1 MRNHIPAA
9 ILAFAIAFMTVATPD
24 AVSQDDTTDQLEREQ
39 PAWAFAEHSFTD
51 EDLRVE
57 ISQFLQNGYVPV
69 GMESEPDGTLRVL
82 YALNTWFEFSNW
94 AIQEFTNL
102 GNLNA
107 EMTAVLQEGWLPM
120 AMSATDD
127 GLQVLFIETD
137 IQLDAW
143 QIATGPLSV
152 DSALATLESWRNDG
166 YTPWALTLTPDDE
179 VWYLFLQT
187 DAVPNRAALFNGFE
201 NSQAAITQGINSDI
215 EEAWYPWG
223 LMRGDRTTFV
233 QYLR

>member
-1 MRNHIPAA
+1 MRLRFTAL
-9 ILAFAIAFMTVATPD
+9 ILAALMLAATTAFT
-24 AVSQDDTTDQLEREQ
+24 QDTESDQSNQREREQ

-69 GMESEPDGTLRVL
+69 GMESEPDGTLRIL

-102 GNLNA
+102 DNLNA

-137 IQLDAW
+137 VELDAW

-166 YTPWALTLTPDDE
+166 YTPWAITLAPDDE
-179 VWYLFLQT
+179 VWYLFLET
-187 DAVPNRAALFNGFE
+187 DAVPNRAVLFNGYE
-201 NSQAAITQGINSDI
+201 NTEEAITEGINSDI
-215 EEAWYPWG
+215 GEAWYPWG
-223 LMRGDRTTFV
+223 LMRGDESTFI

>member
-1 MRNHIPAA
+1 MRHTITALILAALVFTAPAA
-9 ILAFAIAFMTVATPD
+9 LAQ
-24 AVSQDDTTDQLEREQ
+24 QDGEQSDRREREQ

-51 EDLRVE
+51 ESLRQE
-57 ISQFLQNGYVPV
+57 ISQFLQSGYVPV

-102 GNLNA
+102 DNLNA
-107 EMTAVLQEGWLPM
+107 EMTTVLQEGWLPM

-137 IQLDAW
+137 VQLDAW

-179 VWYLFLQT
+179 VWYLFLET
-187 DAVPNRAALFNGFE
+187 DAVPNRAVLFNGFE
-201 NSQAAITQGINSDI
+201 NSQAAITDGINSDI

-223 LMRGDRTTFV
+223 LMRGDEPTFV

>member
-1 MRNHIPAA
+1 MRHTITALILAALIFTAPAA
-9 ILAFAIAFMTVATPD
+9 LAQ
-24 AVSQDDTTDQLEREQ
+24 QDGDQSDRREREQ

-51 EDLRVE
+51 ESLRQE
-57 ISQFLQNGYVPV
+57 ISQFLQSGYVPV
-69 GMESEPDGTLRVL
+69 GMESEPDGTVRIL

-102 GNLNA
+102 DNLNA
-107 EMTAVLQEGWLPM
+107 EMTTVLQEGWLPM

-137 IQLDAW
+137 VELDAW

-179 VWYLFLQT
+179 VWYLFLET
-187 DAVPNRAALFNGFE
+187 DAVPNRAVLFNGFE
-201 NSQAAITQGINSDI
+201 NSQAAITEGINSDI

-223 LMRGDRTTFV
+223 LMRGDETTFV

>member
-1 MRNHIPAA
+1 MRLRFTAL
-9 ILAFAIAFMTVATPD
+9 ILAAFMLAATT
-24 AVSQDDTTDQLEREQ
+24 AFTQESQSDQSDQLEREQ

-51 EDLRVE
+51 ENLRVE
-57 ISQFLQNGYVPV
+57 ISQFLQSGYVPV

-102 GNLNA
+102 ENLNA

-127 GLQVLFIETD
+127 GLQVLFIETEVE
-137 IQLDAW
+137 LDAW

-179 VWYLFLQT
+179 VWYLFLET
-187 DAVPNRAALFNGFE
+187 DAVPNRAVLFNGFE
-201 NSQAAITQGINSDI
+201 NSQAAITEGINSDI
-215 EEAWYPWG
+215 GEAWYPWG
-223 LMRGDRTTFV
+223 LMRGDETTFV

>member
-1 MRNHIPAA
+1 MRPTITAL
-9 ILAFAIAFMTVATPD
+9 ILAALVFTAPA
-24 AVSQDDTTDQLEREQ
+24 AVSQQDGEQSDRREREQ

-51 EDLRVE
+51 ENLRVE

-102 GNLNA
+102 ENLNA
-107 EMTAVLQEGWLPM
+107 EMTTVLQEGWLPM

-137 IQLDAW
+137 VELDAW

-179 VWYLFLQT
+179 VWYLFLET
-187 DAVPNRAALFNGFE
+187 DAVPNRAVLFNGFE
-201 NSQAAITQGINSDI
+201 NSQAAITEGINSDI

-223 LMRGDRTTFV
+223 LMRGDETTFV

>member
-1 MRNHIPAA
+1 MRPTITALILAALIFSAPAA
-9 ILAFAIAFMTVATPD
+9 L
-24 AVSQDDTTDQLEREQ
+24 SQEDGDQSDQREREQ

-51 EDLRVE
+51 ENLRVE

-82 YALNTWFEFSNW
+82 YALNTWFDFSNW

-102 GNLNA
+102 DNLNA
-107 EMTAVLQEGWLPM
+107 EMTTVLQEGWLPM
-120 AMSATDD
+120 AMSATDA

-137 IQLDAW
+137 VQLDAW

-166 YTPWALTLTPDDE
+166 YTPWALTLSPDDE
-179 VWYLFLQT
+179 VWYLFLET
-187 DAVPNRAALFNGFE
+187 DAVPNRAVLFNGFE
-201 NSQAAITQGINSDI
+201 NSQSAITEGINSDI

-223 LMRGDRTTFV
+223 LMRGDETTFV

>member
-1 MRNHIPAA
+1 MRHTISALILAALVFTAPAA
-9 ILAFAIAFMTVATPD
+9 LAQ
-24 AVSQDDTTDQLEREQ
+24 QDGEQSDRREREQ

-51 EDLRVE
+51 ESLRQE
-57 ISQFLQNGYVPV
+57 ISQFLQSGYVPV

-102 GNLNA
+102 DNLNA
-107 EMTAVLQEGWLPM
+107 EMTTVLQEGWLPM

-137 IQLDAW
+137 VELDAW

-187 DAVPNRAALFNGFE
+187 DAVPNRAVLFNGFE
-201 NSQAAITQGINSDI
+201 NSQAAITDGINSDI

-223 LMRGDRTTFV
+223 LMRGDETTFV

>member
-1 MRNHIPAA
+1 MRNIPAA
-9 ILAFAIAFMTVATPD
+9 IIAFAVAFMIGATPQTF
-24 AVSQDDTTDQLEREQ
+24 SQDDTTEQREQ
-39 PAWAFAEHSFTD
+39 PAWAFAEHSFTN
-51 EDLRVE
+51 EQLRTE

-82 YALNTWFEFSNW
+82 YALNTWFDISNW
-94 AIQEFTNL
+94 AIQEL
-102 GNLNA
+102 SRDNLNA

-137 IQLDAW
+137 VELDAW
-143 QIATGPLSV
+143 QIAVGPLSV
-152 DSALATLESWRNDG
+152 DSALATLESWRNRG
-166 YTPWALTLTPDDE
+166 YTPWALTLSPDDE
-179 VWYLFLQT
+179 VWYLFLET

-201 NSQAAITQGINSDI
+201 NAQSAITEGINADI
-215 EEAWYPWG
+215 QNAWYPWG
-223 LMRGDRTTFV
+223 LMRGDRTTYV

>member
-1 MRNHIPAA
+1 MRLRSTALIAA
-9 ILAFAIAFMTVATPD
+9 ALLAATTTLIAQE
-24 AVSQDDTTDQLEREQ
+24 SQQQEREQ
-39 PAWAFAEHSFTD
+39 PAWAFAEHSFTN
-51 EDLRVE
+51 EDLKQE
-57 ISQFLQNGYVPV
+57 ITGFLRNGYLPV

-82 YALNTWFEFSNW
+82 YALNTRFEISNW
-94 AIQEFTNL
+94 AIQELDPENM
-102 GNLNA
+102 NA
-107 EMTAVLQEGWLPM
+107 EMTTVIQDGWLPM

-137 IQLDAW
+137 VDIGAW

-179 VWYLFLQT
+179 VWYLFLET
-187 DAVPNRAALFNGFE
+187 DTVPNRAALFNGFE
-201 NSQAAITQGINSDI
+201 NSQSAITEGINADI
-215 EEAWYPWG
+215 QNGWYPWG
-223 LMRGDRTTFV
+223 LMRGDRTTYI

>member
-1 MRNHIPAA
+1 MRPTITALILAALIFSAPAA
-9 ILAFAIAFMTVATPD
+9 L
-24 AVSQDDTTDQLEREQ
+24 SQEDGDQSDQREREQ

-51 EDLRVE
+51 ENLRVE

-82 YALNTWFEFSNW
+82 YALNTWFDFSNW

-102 GNLNA
+102 DNLNA
-107 EMTAVLQEGWLPM
+107 EMTTVLQEGWLPM

-137 IQLDAW
+137 VQLDAW

-223 LMRGDRTTFV
+223 LMRGDRTTYV

>member
-1 MRNHIPAA
+1 MRHTITALILAALIFTAPAA
-9 ILAFAIAFMTVATPD
+9 LAQ
-24 AVSQDDTTDQLEREQ
+24 QDGDQSDRREREQ

-51 EDLRVE
+51 ESLRQE
-57 ISQFLQNGYVPV
+57 ISQFLQSGYVPV
-69 GMESEPDGTLRVL
+69 GMESEPDGTVRIL

-102 GNLNA
+102 DNLNA
-107 EMTAVLQEGWLPM
+107 EMTTVLQEGWLPM

-137 IQLDAW
+137 VELDAW

-179 VWYLFLQT
+179 VWYLFLET
-187 DAVPNRAALFNGFE
+187 DAVPNRAVLFNGFE
-201 NSQAAITQGINSDI
+201 NSQAAITDGINSDI

-223 LMRGDRTTFV
+223 LMRGDETTFI